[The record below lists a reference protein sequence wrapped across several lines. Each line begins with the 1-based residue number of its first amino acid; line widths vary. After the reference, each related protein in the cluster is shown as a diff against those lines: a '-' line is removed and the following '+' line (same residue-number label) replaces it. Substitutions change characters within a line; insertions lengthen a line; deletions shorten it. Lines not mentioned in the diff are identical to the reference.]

1 MGYGLSRNARGAIWM
16 LGAAA
21 LFSLNAAVVKELATT
36 GIGSLQT
43 VFARSVLGL
52 VVLIPF
58 ILASG
63 PAVATKSL
71 MLQLLQAAAGTVA
84 LMSHLFAWTKL
95 PLATVTALIF
105 TQPLFTL
112 ILGVLLLQA
121 WVRLSRWIATL
132 LGFVGVLVMVKPGSV
147 GIEPAALLALFAGF
161 CIALQLVLVAR
172 VPEGEKCRGD
182 NHHGGPGS
190 GNVANTNDTAD
201 GIAVSQ
207 WSPRSCEPGL
217 HF

>member
-21 LFSLNAAVVKELATT
+21 LFSLNAAVVKELAAT

-58 ILASG
+58 LLASG

-71 MLQLLQAAAGTVA
+71 MLPLLQAAAGTVA
-84 LMSHLFAWTKL
+84 LMSHFFAWTKL

-105 TQPLFTL
+105 TQPLFT
-112 ILGVLLLQA
+112 
-121 WVRLSRWIATL
+121 WS
-132 LGFVGVLVMVKPGSV
+132 
-147 GIEPAALLALFAGF
+147 PAASSMGTIVTLDSNAARIHWRTRYGKAGV
-161 CIALQLVLVAR
+161 C
-172 VPEGEKCRGD
+172 
-182 NHHGGPGS
+182 
-190 GNVANTNDTAD
+190 
-201 GIAVSQ
+201 
-207 WSPRSCEPGL
+207 WY
-217 HF
+217 